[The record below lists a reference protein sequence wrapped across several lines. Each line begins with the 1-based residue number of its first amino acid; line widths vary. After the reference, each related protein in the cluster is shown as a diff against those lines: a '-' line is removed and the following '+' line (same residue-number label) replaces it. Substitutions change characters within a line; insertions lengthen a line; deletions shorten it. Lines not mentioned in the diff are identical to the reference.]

1 MPIAPTMVTALYAV
15 DDIAIAEAFY
25 ERLLG
30 READV
35 RMGEDFIE
43 WEVVPGFWLQL
54 QEGIEAGHGGPL
66 RFGVDDIEAARQVL
80 ADSFSIDASPV
91 VRVNAGLSTCGFSDP
106 FGNPLGFLQ
115 VHEA

>member
-1 MPIAPTMVTALYAV
+1 MVTALFAV
-15 DDIAIAEAFY
+15 DDIDVAEAFY

-30 READV
+30 REPDV

-54 QEGIEAGHGGPL
+54 REGLTAGHAGPV
-66 RFGVDDIEAARQVL
+66 RFAVPDIEAARAFL
-80 ADSFSIDASPV
+80 EESFGLEAQAA
-91 VRVNAGLSTCGFSDP
+91 VRVDATLSTCDFNDP

-115 VHEA
+115 VHET